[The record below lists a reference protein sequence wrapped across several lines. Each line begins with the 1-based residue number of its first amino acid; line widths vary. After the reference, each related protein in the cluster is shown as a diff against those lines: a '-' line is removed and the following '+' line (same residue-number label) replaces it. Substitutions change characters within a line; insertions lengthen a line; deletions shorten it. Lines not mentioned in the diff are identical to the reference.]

1 MELDYDYIICGGGIA
16 GLLLASKFSND
27 SYYNDKS
34 ILILDPDFPKIK
46 NDRTLCFWDKK
57 KSDWDSLL
65 TSSWENVIF
74 KNGLEEKSLDLNPL
88 NYKMLSSI
96 SFYKYT
102 NSIIKNNTNIQVLN
116 DKVLNFKDYKSHC
129 LVETNK
135 KTFKSSK
142 VFNSILDWNSIKN
155 DQKFPLLIQ
164 HFEGWVIKTK
174 NNFFDSEKA
183 TFMDF
188 SIDQNSTTQFMYILP
203 FSKTEA
209 LVEYT
214 LFSKK
219 LLDENK
225 YKSAI
230 EDYLFESGI
239 KNYIIKSKEAG
250 KIPMTCFPFFESNT
264 KNILNIGSAGGWSKP
279 STGYTFKNIDKNTSK
294 IIDFVKS
301 NSSFKNFINKN
312 RFWFYDL
319 IFLDVLYE
327 KNHLGKNLFSNMFK
341 KNDPKTIFKFLDNKS
356 SFFEELKI
364 MLSFPKTIFLSAVVK
379 RFFKG
384 L

>member
-57 KSDWDSLL
+57 KSDWDPLL

-379 RFFKG
+379 RLFKG

>member
-102 NSIIKNNTNIQVLN
+102 NSIIKKNTNIQVLN

-135 KTFKSSK
+135 KTYKSSK

-219 LLDENK
+219 LLEENK

-230 EDYLFESGI
+230 EDYLFKSGVNDYSI
-239 KNYIIKSKEAG
+239 VSKEAG
-250 KIPMTCFPFFESNT
+250 QIPMTCYPFFESNS

-379 RFFKG
+379 RLFKG

>member
-1 MELDYDYIICGGGIA
+1 ML
-16 GLLLASKFSND
+16 F
-27 SYYNDKS
+27 
-34 ILILDPDFPKIK
+34 
-46 NDRTLCFWDKK
+46 
-57 KSDWDSLL
+57 
-65 TSSWENVIF
+65 F

-102 NSIIKNNTNIQVLN
+102 NPIIKNNTNIHVLN

-135 KTFKSSK
+135 KTYKSSK

-155 DQKFPLLIQ
+155 DQKFPLLVQ

-219 LLDENK
+219 LLEENK

-230 EDYLFESGI
+230 EDYLFKSGVNDYSI
-239 KNYIIKSKEAG
+239 VSKEAG
-250 KIPMTCFPFFESNT
+250 QIPMTCYPFFESNS

-301 NSSFKNFINKN
+301 NNSFKNFMTKN

-341 KNDPKTIFKFLDNKS
+341 KNNPKTIFKFLDNKS
-356 SFFEELKI
+356 SFF
-364 MLSFPKTIFLSAVVK
+364 
-379 RFFKG
+379 
-384 L
+384 

>member
-34 ILILDPDFPKIK
+34 ILILDPDYPKVK

-74 KNGLEEKSLDLNPL
+74 KNGLDEKSLDLNPL

-102 NSIIKNNTNIQVLN
+102 NSIIKKNTNIQVLN
-116 DKVLNFKDYKSHC
+116 EKVLNFKDYKSHC

-135 KTFKSSK
+135 KTYKSSK

-379 RFFKG
+379 RLFKG

>member
-116 DKVLNFKDYKSHC
+116 DKVLNFKDYKSYC

-379 RFFKG
+379 RLFKG

>member
-27 SYYNDKS
+27 SYYNNKS
-34 ILILDPDFPKIK
+34 ILILDPDYPKVK

-57 KSDWDSLL
+57 KSVWDYLL

-74 KNGLEEKSLDLNPL
+74 KNGLDEKSLNLNPL
-88 NYKMLSSI
+88 NYKMLSSV
-96 SFYKYT
+96 SFYNYT
-102 NSIIKNNTNIQVLN
+102 NSIIKNNTNIKVLN
-116 DKVLNFKDYKSHC
+116 DKVLNFKDCKSHC

-135 KTFKSSK
+135 KTYKSSK

-174 NNFFDSEKA
+174 NNFFDPEKA

-188 SIDQNSTTQFMYILP
+188 TIDQNSTTQFMYILP

-214 LFSKK
+214 LFSKN

-225 YKSAI
+225 YKSSI
-230 EDYLFESGI
+230 ENYLLKSGIDDFEINSKESGQ
-239 KNYIIKSKEAG
+239 
-250 KIPMTCFPFFESNT
+250 IPMTCFPFFEANT

-294 IIDFVKS
+294 IIDFLKS
-301 NSSFKNFINKN
+301 NDNFKTFMKKN

-319 IFLDVLYE
+319 IFLDVLYY
-327 KNHLGKNLFSNMFK
+327 KNHLGKQLFTDMFN
-341 KNDPKTIFKFLDNKS
+341 KNNPKTIFKFLDNKS
-356 SFFEELKI
+356 SFIEELKI
-364 MLSFPKTIFLSAVVK
+364 MLSFPKTIFLSAVLK
-379 RFFKG
+379 RICKG

>member
-74 KNGLEEKSLDLNPL
+74 KNGFEEKSLDLNPL

-379 RFFKG
+379 RLFKG

>member
-34 ILILDPDFPKIK
+34 ILILDPDFPKKK

-57 KSDWDSLL
+57 NSVWDSLL
-65 TSSWENVIF
+65 TSSWENVVF

-102 NSIIKNNTNIQVLN
+102 NPIIKNNTNIHVLN

-135 KTFKSSK
+135 KTYKSSK

-155 DQKFPLLIQ
+155 DQKFPLLVQ

-219 LLDENK
+219 LLEENK

-239 KNYIIKSKEAG
+239 NDYSIVSKEAG
-250 KIPMTCFPFFESNT
+250 QIPMTCYPFFESNS

-301 NSSFKNFINKN
+301 NNSFKNFMTKN

>member
-27 SYYNDKS
+27 SYYNNKS
-34 ILILDPDFPKIK
+34 ILILDPDYPKVK

-57 KSDWDSLL
+57 KSVWDYLL

-74 KNGLEEKSLDLNPL
+74 KNGLDEKSLNLNPL

-96 SFYKYT
+96 SFYNYT
-102 NSIIKNNTNIQVLN
+102 NSIIKNNTNIKVLN
-116 DKVLNFKDYKSHC
+116 DKVLNFKDCKSHC

-135 KTFKSSK
+135 KTYKSSK

-174 NNFFDSEKA
+174 NNFFDPEKA

-188 SIDQNSTTQFMYILP
+188 TIDQNSTTQFMYILP

-214 LFSKK
+214 LFSKN

-225 YKSAI
+225 YKSSI
-230 EDYLFESGI
+230 ENYLLKSGIDDFEINSKESGQ
-239 KNYIIKSKEAG
+239 
-250 KIPMTCFPFFESNT
+250 IPMTCFPFFEANT

-294 IIDFVKS
+294 IIDFLKS
-301 NSSFKNFINKN
+301 NDNFKTFMKKN

-319 IFLDVLYE
+319 IFLDVLYY
-327 KNHLGKNLFSNMFK
+327 KNHLGKQLFTDMFN
-341 KNDPKTIFKFLDNKS
+341 KNNPKTIFKFLDNKS
-356 SFFEELKI
+356 SFIEELKI
-364 MLSFPKTIFLSAVVK
+364 MLSFPKTIFLSAVLK
-379 RFFKG
+379 RICKG

>member
-1 MELDYDYIICGGGIA
+1 MKLDYDYIICGGGIS
-16 GLLLASKFSND
+16 GLLLASKLSND
-27 SYYNDKS
+27 SHYKNKS
-34 ILILDPDFPKIK
+34 ILILDPDFPKK
-46 NDRTLCFWDKK
+46 YNDRTLCFWDKK
-57 KSDWDSLL
+57 NSAWDSLL
-65 TSSWENVIF
+65 TSSWENVVF
-74 KNGLEEKSLDLNPL
+74 KNGIDEKSLDLNPL

-96 SFYKYT
+96 SFYNYV
-102 NSIIKNNTNIQVLN
+102 NSIIKKNTNIHISN
-116 DKVLNFKDYKSHC
+116 SKVSSFKDYNSYC
-129 LVETNK
+129 LVETNERS
-135 KTFKSSK
+135 FKSSK

-174 NNFFDSEKA
+174 NNFFDPEKA

-188 SIDQNSTTQFMYILP
+188 TIDQNSTTQFMYILP

-225 YKSAI
+225 YKSSI
-230 EDYLFESGI
+230 ENYLLKSGI
-239 KNYIIKSKEAG
+239 DDFEIKSKESG
-250 KIPMTCFPFFESNT
+250 QIPMTCFPFFEANT

-294 IIDFVKS
+294 IIDFLKS
-301 NSSFKNFINKN
+301 NDNFKTFMKKN

-319 IFLDVLYE
+319 IFLDVLYY
-327 KNHLGKNLFSNMFK
+327 KNHLGKQLFTDMFN
-341 KNDPKTIFKFLDNKS
+341 KNNPKTIFKFLDNKS
-356 SFFEELKI
+356 SFIEELKI
-364 MLSFPKTIFLSAVVK
+364 MLSFPKTIFLSAVLK
-379 RFFKG
+379 RIYKG

>member
-34 ILILDPDFPKIK
+34 ILILDPDFPKVK

-57 KSDWDSLL
+57 KSDWDSFL

-74 KNGLEEKSLDLNPL
+74 KNGFEEKSLDLNPL

-96 SFYKYT
+96 SFYKHT
-102 NSIIKNNTNIQVLN
+102 NSIIKKNTNIQVLN
-116 DKVLNFKDYKSHC
+116 ERVLNFKDYKSHC

-135 KTFKSSK
+135 KKYTSSK

-174 NNFFDSEKA
+174 NNFFDPKKA

-188 SIDQNSTTQFMYILP
+188 TIDQNSTTQFMYILP

-219 LLDENK
+219 LLDDNK

-230 EDYLFESGI
+230 ENYLSLSGI
-239 KNYIIKSKEAG
+239 DNFEIKSKESG
-250 KIPMTCFPFFESNT
+250 QIPMTCFPFFEANT

-301 NSSFKNFINKN
+301 NDNFKKFMKKN

-319 IFLDVLYE
+319 IFLDVLFD
-327 KNHLGKNLFSNMFK
+327 KNYLGKNLFTNMFK

-356 SFFEELKI
+356 SFSEELKI
-364 MLSFPKTIFLSAVVK
+364 MLSFPKTIFLSAVIK
-379 RFFKG
+379 RLIKG

>member
-34 ILILDPDFPKIK
+34 ILILDPDFPKKK

-57 KSDWDSLL
+57 KSVWDSLL
-65 TSSWENVIF
+65 TSSWENVVF

-102 NSIIKNNTNIQVLN
+102 NSIIKKNTNIQVLN

-135 KTFKSSK
+135 KTYKSSK

-379 RFFKG
+379 RLFKG

>member
-102 NSIIKNNTNIQVLN
+102 NSIIKKNTNIQVLN
-116 DKVLNFKDYKSHC
+116 EKVLNFKDYKSHC

-135 KTFKSSK
+135 KTYKSSK

-379 RFFKG
+379 RLFKG

>member
-203 FSKTEA
+203 FSKKEA

-379 RFFKG
+379 RLFKG

>member
-239 KNYIIKSKEAG
+239 NDYSIVSKEAG
-250 KIPMTCFPFFESNT
+250 QIPMTCYPFFESNS

-301 NSSFKNFINKN
+301 NNSFKNFMTKN

-379 RFFKG
+379 RLFKG

>member
-57 KSDWDSLL
+57 KSDWDPLL

-364 MLSFPKTIFLSAVVK
+364 MLSFPKIIFLSAVVK
-379 RFFKG
+379 RLFKG

>member
-34 ILILDPDFPKIK
+34 ILILDPDFPKKK

-65 TSSWENVIF
+65 TSSWENVVF

-102 NSIIKNNTNIQVLN
+102 NPIIKNNTNIHVLN

-135 KTFKSSK
+135 KTYKSSK

-155 DQKFPLLIQ
+155 DQKFPLLVQ

-219 LLDENK
+219 LLEENK

-230 EDYLFESGI
+230 EDYLFKSGVNDYSI
-239 KNYIIKSKEAG
+239 VSKEAG
-250 KIPMTCFPFFESNT
+250 QIPMTCYPFFESNS

-301 NSSFKNFINKN
+301 NNSFKNFMTKN

-341 KNDPKTIFKFLDNKS
+341 KNNPKTIFKFLDNKS